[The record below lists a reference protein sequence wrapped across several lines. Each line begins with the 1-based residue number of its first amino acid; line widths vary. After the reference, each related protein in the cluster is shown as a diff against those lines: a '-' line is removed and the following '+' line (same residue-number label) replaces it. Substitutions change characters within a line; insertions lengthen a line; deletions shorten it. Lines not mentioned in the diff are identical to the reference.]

1 MKIVSRSPSRR
12 PGQYPVA
19 TIATYGPDS
28 TLATKLVVSVV
39 GRPGRRDPT
48 ATRTW
53 TTQAVDVR
61 HDPEIAAEVANF
73 AQQHHAK
80 QTVSYDRIIGC
91 PHEEGI
97 EYPMVEPAR
106 VARSGRASTDSRTNR

>member
-1 MKIVSRSPSRR
+1 VLGRS
-12 PGQYPVA
+12 
-19 TIATYGPDS
+19 
-28 TLATKLVVSVV
+28 
-39 GRPGRRDPT
+39 GRRDPA

-61 HDPEIAAEVANF
+61 HDPAIAAEVANF
-73 AQQHHAK
+73 VQQHHAK

-97 EYPMVEPAR
+97 
-106 VARSGRASTDSRTNR
+106 D